1 MANKQ
6 YATVKN
12 DYEMTLNAN
21 SEVIEAA
28 EEGASFKLPFTTY
41 NFTKIGE
48 LGQHISAK
56 RFVGKCSA

>member
-21 SEVIEAA
+21 SEVVEAA
-28 EEGASFKLPFTTY
+28 EEGASFKLPSTTY
-41 NFTKIGE
+41 TFTKISE

-56 RFVGKCSA
+56 RFVGI

>member
-21 SEVIEAA
+21 SEVTEVVEEAA
-28 EEGASFKLPFTTY
+28 NFKLPSATYDFTT
-41 NFTKIGE
+41 IGE

-56 RFVGKCSA
+56 RFVGMYYC